1 MSRGASSG
9 SRTSVADCAGESR
22 HSKSIEEFAN
32 ERDGAS
38 CSGMSSGSAT
48 ASVHEAGIDG
58 IESTGD
64 VEGNTDENAC
74 SDIDSGSG
82 TASVHEVASE
92 VVGGREIG
100 VGMIKMDSTSD
111 SGTTFVQEDADVDDG
126 SRGGEF

>member
-1 MSRGASSG
+1 MTRGGRIQEGLRLGLGDSV
-9 SRTSVADCAGESR
+9 RTRGGNRWD
-22 HSKSIEEFAN
+22 
-32 ERDGAS
+32 
-38 CSGMSSGSAT
+38 
-48 ASVHEAGIDG
+48 
-58 IESTGD
+58 D